1 MMKAKVWRADPKQD
15 LICLCKIKV
24 REGSM
29 KKKDMKCVHN
39 IRYKIKLKKHVWKK
53 KVLVQKP

>member
-1 MMKAKVWRADPKQD
+1 MKAKVWRADPKQD

-39 IRYKIKLKKHVWKK
+39 IRYKIKLKKHV
-53 KVLVQKP
+53 